1 MQKWENKCCCCFPF
15 SFFKEIFAIAR
26 WVAIVNPHFDEL
38 LNTVHCMRDL
48 NLFKGIALFTPAGDL
63 IYAIDPTKQGRWHLN
78 LCTALQE
85 TLGLSE
91 PPHFLI
97 PGYTAT
103 IDRWLD
109 PQTQQV
115 QTLAEVYPPVQRYQ
129 SLLNTIFGTEDLMW
143 QLAPWTEETCN
154 PMILE
159 TYRSRFRPLWEEQ
172 DLILRYDNDHSELEA
187 SFDLEPLSANYVL
200 RLFISGDSAA
210 MERTLERVHRI
221 LEQGLRSPY
230 TLKVI
235 DIFKHP
241 EQAELNQ
248 VSATPTLVRVLPQPV
263 RRIVGDLDDTE
274 RVLRIIA
281 TA

>member
-1 MQKWENKCCCCFPF
+1 MRSAP
-15 SFFKEIFAIAR
+15 
-26 WVAIVNPHFDEL
+26 NPVSTIMPDSASE
-38 LNTVHCMRDL
+38 L

-63 IYAIDPTKQGRWHLN
+63 IYCIDPHKQKRWHLN

-85 TLGLSE
+85 ALNLSE

-109 PQTQQV
+109 PKTQKV
-115 QTLAEVYPPVQRYQ
+115 EVIAEVYPPVQRYQ
-129 SLLNTIFGTEDLMW
+129 ALLNAIFGTEDLIW

-154 PMILE
+154 PLIFD
-159 TYRSRFRPLWEEQ
+159 TYRSRFQALWEEQ
-172 DLILRYDNDHSELEA
+172 DLILRYTQDEEDYNPEIYLE
-187 SFDLEPLSANYVL
+187 EPLSANYVL
-200 RLFISGDSAA
+200 RLFVSGDNATV
-210 MERTLERVHRI
+210 EQTLQRVYRI

-230 TLKVI
+230 TLKII

-248 VSATPTLVRVLPQPV
+248 VSATPTLMRVLPNPV
-263 RRIVGDLDDTE
+263 RRIVGDFDDTE
-274 RVLRIIA
+274 RVLQII
-281 TA
+281 TMS